1 MESTSRPE
9 PLAPATAPAAT
20 PLGELHRALLAAEP
34 AAFLVEP
41 RVLRRV
47 VRQDRGVGL
56 LTWHGTHRRSYAISA
71 ERALRS
77 LSPDELG
84 LGPDEPLPPTLFL
97 LARPDP
103 DEFEAHGLD
112 ALKLAYW
119 RLLFHARVHAE
130 VDAQVARGRLRP
142 AELRERID
150 RIGQAEFD
158 EIRGVLRYD
167 HDLHD
172 IDDAIA
178 VYVEFAAVYL
188 ELRHFAAALLPDTF
202 PSLRDPARVDALLAS
217 EVDAPAILDATRLD
231 GLPGRPPQPPEE
243 ADDEPNPDDDAE
255 DAGGGEGPLSLGL
268 IDLGGPRSRSRRL
281 LRRADGDGARGNHV
295 RAAISRQRAAGL
307 VPAEAA
313 APAQLEAQRELERLA
328 ARLAPPLG
336 LDAGEVATWSRAL
349 HALLPRATIG
359 RWSPAARLL
368 YDLQKIAVEH
378 GREVYAVDLVA
389 WVRSLGRVPIKRP
402 LPNHRAVQVLR
413 HLRSARRR
421 LRFIRL
427 EDADRER
434 LRRLLDGAVARAEA
448 DVRERFRPRVAESLL
463 ANDVRPRNLPE
474 RVAFGKLTEE
484 LLDRVVTNGFVSF
497 GDLRDAV
504 SRSDLKLPD
513 IAQLGEFFGGDR
525 LLRADRTFASALDGV
540 YRRAEVYLRL
550 LQRLCSLGFGTGLGR
565 AITLYLAL
573 PFGAAF
579 VLLEGVDHLLNPLL
593 HALGR
598 HEVHL
603 LTTASL
609 LGTGLFLAGMI
620 NVPTL
625 RREVLRAARQVLRGA
640 RRLVWDAPRWVLN
653 RPFLRRIL
661 DSRAF
666 AVVSRWALKPLPF
679 GLATYWLLPR
689 FGVDRRDASVL
700 GVVALTTAALLLNS
714 RPGRDV
720 EEILADY
727 AVRGW
732 NRFRRDLIPG
742 LYRLIVEVFHRLLE
756 GVERLLYALDELI
769 RFRSGEGRVKLA
781 VKAVLGLVVFLVA
794 YVVRIYV
801 VLLIEPQVNP
811 IKHFP
816 VVTVSH
822 KIMLPFLP
830 RLVREFRDPLEP
842 LLGRALADTLA
853 GATIFLLPGVFG
865 FLVWELKE
873 NWKLYEANRPR
884 RLRPLV
890 IGHHGETMARLLR
903 PGFHSGTIPKL
914 FARLRRAHRK
924 PVVAGRRPPT
934 RKFREGL
941 DRVRHEV
948 EHFVDRELIDLLA
961 QSRDFGAAHLEVAE
975 VRLGTNRVEVHLA
988 SGATPGAPLVVRFE
1002 EQSGWL
1008 VAGIAQAGWLEALDY
1023 PAREAFGDALAGL
1036 YKRAGV
1042 DLVREQ
1048 LAATLGGL
1056 PYDIADRGLLV
1067 WPEAD
1072 YRLEVCY
1079 PLRPH
1084 RTLRAQGDG
1093 DPTGAAPRALAPES
1107 VLFSHHDLTWD
1118 GWVEVW
1124 RRDQRGEGH
1133 QPAALPGVILPPRPR
1148 FPAPA
1153 PRTGLVG

>member
-1 MESTSRPE
+1 MESTSHPE
-9 PLAPATAPAAT
+9 TPEAAAAT
-20 PLGELHRALLAAEP
+20 PMGELHRSILAVEP
-34 AAFLVEP
+34 AAFLIEP

-56 LTWHGTHRRSYAISA
+56 LTWHGTHRRSYAIPA

-84 LGPDEPLPPTLFL
+84 LGPDEPLPPVLFL

-103 DEFEAHGLD
+103 DALEAHALD
-112 ALKLAYW
+112 DLKLAFW

-130 VDAQVARGRLRP
+130 VEAQVARGRLRP

-172 IDDAIA
+172 IDNAIA

-188 ELRHFAAALLPDTF
+188 ELRHFAPSQLPETF
-202 PSLRDPARVDALLAS
+202 PSLPDLSRIDALLGRD
-217 EVDAPAILDATRLD
+217 VDARAVLAGSRLD
-231 GLPGRPPQPPEE
+231 GLPAVPPQPPEE
-243 ADDEPNPDDDAE
+243 PDDEPVEAADGDADA
-255 DAGGGEGPLSLGL
+255 DAGPGDGPLGLGL

-281 LRRADGDGARGNHV
+281 LARASGDSARGNHV
-295 RAAISRQRAAGL
+295 RAAICRQRAARL
-307 VPAEAA
+307 VPPGSAGT
-313 APAQLEAQRELERLA
+313 AQNEAQRELERLA

-336 LDAGEVATWSRAL
+336 LDPAETATWSRAL
-349 HALLPRATIG
+349 NALLPKATIG
-359 RWSPAARLL
+359 SWSPAARLL
-368 YDLQKIAVEH
+368 YDLQKIAVEA

-389 WVRSLGRVPIKRP
+389 WLRSLGRVPVKRP
-402 LPNHRAVQVLR
+402 LPNHRDVQKLR

-427 EDADRER
+427 DDADRER

-448 DVRERFRPRVAESLL
+448 DVREGFRPRVAESLL
-463 ANDVRPRNLPE
+463 ENDVRPRNLPE
-474 RVAFGKLTEE
+474 RVAFDKLTEE
-484 LLDRVVTNGFVSF
+484 LLDRIVTNGFVSF

-513 IAQLGEFFGGDR
+513 LARPGEFFRGDR
-525 LLRADRTFASALDGV
+525 LLRADRTFATALDGV
-540 YRRAEVYLRL
+540 YRRAEIYLRL
-550 LQRLCSLGFGTGLGR
+550 LQRLSSLGFGTALGR
-565 AITLYLAL
+565 ALTLFFVL

-579 VLLEGVDHLLNPLL
+579 VLLEGVDHILNPLL
-593 HALGR
+593 HAFGR
-598 HEVHL
+598 HGVHL
-603 LTTASL
+603 LSRASL
-609 LGTGLFLAGMI
+609 VGVGVFLAGMI
-620 NVPTL
+620 NVPVM
-625 RREVLRAARQVLRGA
+625 RREVLRGARQLLRGV
-640 RRLVWDAPRWVLN
+640 RRVVWDGPRWLLD
-653 RPFLRRIL
+653 RPFLRRVFE
-661 DSRAF
+661 SRAF
-666 AVVSRWALKPLPF
+666 VLASRWGLKPLPF

-689 FGVDRRDASVL
+689 FGADRGDALAL
-700 GVVALTTAALLLNS
+700 GLIALATAALLLNS

-742 LYRLIVEVFHRLLE
+742 LYRLIVEVFHRFLE

-769 RFRSGEGRVKLA
+769 RFRSGEGPIKLA
-781 VKAVLGLVVFLVA
+781 VKAVLSVIVFAVS

-822 KIMLPFLP
+822 KLMLPLIPTLF
-830 RLVREFRDPLEP
+830 REFRSPLIP
-842 LLGRALADTLA
+842 LFGRAVADALA

-873 NWKLYEANRPR
+873 NWKLYEANRSR
-884 RLRPLV
+884 RLKPLV

-903 PGFHSGTIPKL
+903 PGFHSGTVPKL

-924 PVVAGRRPPT
+924 PVLAGRRPPT
-934 RKFREGL
+934 RKYREGL

-961 QSRDFGAAHLEVAE
+961 RSRGFGDVPLEVAG
-975 VRLGTNRVEVHLA
+975 VRLGTNRVEVHLENRA
-988 SGATPGAPLVVRFE
+988 LAGGPLVIRFE
-1002 EQSGWL
+1002 DQSGWL
-1008 VAGIAQAGWLEALDY
+1008 VAGIAQPGWVQGLDY

-1048 LAATLGGL
+1048 LEATLGGL

-1084 RTLRAQGDG
+1084 RTLRAQGDA
-1093 DPTGAAPRALAPES
+1093 DRIGAAPRALPPES

-1118 GWVEVW
+1118 RWVEVW
-1124 RRDQRGEGH
+1124 QRDQRGEGH
-1133 QPAALPGVILPPRPR
+1133 QPAAVPGVLLPPRPR
-1148 FPAPA
+1148 FPAP
-1153 PRTGLVG
+1153 RTGLVG